1 MATATLSEATTS
13 KYAETG
19 AVSNS
24 IRVHYNEA
32 GTGAPVI
39 FLHGSGPGASS
50 WSNFARNV
58 GVFSESYRCLLM
70 DQPGYNKTDTVVIGP
85 GETRSQVNGNAA
97 VGLMDALGLEKASFV
112 GNSMGGA
119 TALSVAVDF
128 PDRVDKLVLMGS
140 GSGGGAN
147 IFSQAPTEG
156 SKVLNEVFDNPS
168 VEGFR
173 KLINIMLYDG
183 SQVPDEVLEQRYQAT
198 VGNMAHVEARAKS
211 NTAMRD
217 ISAQIPGITAPTLIV
232 HGLQDRVVPF
242 ENSLRLLAAIPNS
255 RLVAF
260 QRCGHW
266 AQYEHAAEFNR
277 IVLDFLDNN

>member
-1 MATATLSEATTS
+1 
-13 KYAETG
+13 
-19 AVSNS
+19 
-24 IRVHYNEA
+24 
-32 GTGAPVI
+32 
-39 FLHGSGPGASS
+39 
-50 WSNFARNV
+50 
-58 GVFSESYRCLLM
+58 
-70 DQPGYNKTDTVVIGP
+70 
-85 GETRSQVNGNAA
+85 
-97 VGLMDALGLEKASFV
+97 MDALGLEKASFV

-147 IFSQAPTEG
+147 IFSQSPTEG

-211 NTAMRD
+211 STAMRD

-242 ENSLRLLAAIPNS
+242 ENSPATASRDSELAVGGLPALRTLGAVRARGGVQPHRAGLPGQQLRGSARERPTSRPYKRPPTPFVSHGRDRFQTCPYHVARDAAVFV
-255 RLVAF
+255 R
-260 QRCGHW
+260 G
-266 AQYEHAAEFNR
+266 
-277 IVLDFLDNN
+277 